1 MILPSPHQT
10 SESVTVVVTPF
21 MCDYRLGHLVYIGRE
36 PRYDSL
42 LVPMY

>member
-1 MILPSPHQT
+1 MIFPSPHQT
-10 SESVTVVVTPF
+10 ESVTVVVMPF
-21 MCDYRLGHLVYIGRE
+21 MCDYRLGHLGNIGSE